1 MAKMSTPPGADER
14 RSIYLDARRTLRS
27 IAFANP
33 QLASIDKLLFITR
46 HDAGGPYHMCDQYYG
61 CNAKPGGGLYVLENP
76 FGEKPVV
83 RDLLKDAVVAN
94 GRLKGQKLE
103 GGSFLSPE
111 LSFDGRTILFAW
123 TQAKATKTYQWAPE
137 YSYHIFKVN
146 ADGSDLVQLT
156 DGPENDF
163 DPCFLPNG
171 RIVFVSERRGGY
183 LRCGRHCPVYT
194 MFSMAADGSD
204 IAHLSFHETHEWH
217 PSVTNDGMLVYTR
230 WDYVDRDTNVA
241 HHIWTCYPDGRDPRS
256 FHGNYPQKRENRP
269 WMEMQI
275 RSVPGSPLFVASTG
289 AHHGHEFGSLVL
301 IDPRLRDDGAMSQLV
316 RLTPDTPFPEATRGV
331 SIASLMRYGTPW
343 PLSEQDFLCV
353 YDQAAKHHAIYW
365 IDRYGNRELIYR
377 DDKVPCYAPIPL
389 RPRPTP
395 PILSEQS
402 GRIAQG
408 GNLADTPMANVSVV
422 NVYDSDFDWP
432 AGTKV
437 HSLRIVQVLPKLTA
451 PPNQPRVGIAQ
462 QTNARQVLGTVP
474 VEADGSAHFQIPSGK
489 AVYFQALDE
498 HGLAVMSMRSAAY
511 FQPGEKLTCQGCH
524 ERKLDT
530 PPPAAKVP
538 LALRRAPSTIQ
549 PEVEG
554 SNPFSFTR
562 LVQPALDRNCVACH
576 KEKKAVDLSGQVGGP
591 NGWTRS
597 YAALAAKYG
606 FYFDVTNGSFNG
618 ARGGSRTTA
627 GKFGAMASPLMK
639 YLDAKH
645 HGVKLSAEDYRR
657 FTLWLDLNSEFLG
670 AYEKVAEQARGEVVQ
685 PSLQ

>member
-1 MAKMSTPPGADER
+1 
-14 RSIYLDARRTLRS
+14 
-27 IAFANP
+27 
-33 QLASIDKLLFITR
+33 
-46 HDAGGPYHMCDQYYG
+46 
-61 CNAKPGGGLYVLENP
+61 
-76 FGEKPVV
+76 
-83 RDLLKDAVVAN
+83 
-94 GRLKGQKLE
+94 
-103 GGSFLSPE
+103 
-111 LSFDGRTILFAW
+111 
-123 TQAKATKTYQWAPE
+123 
-137 YSYHIFKVN
+137 
-146 ADGSDLVQLT
+146 
-156 DGPENDF
+156 
-163 DPCFLPNG
+163 
-171 RIVFVSERRGGY
+171 
-183 LRCGRHCPVYT
+183 

-365 IDRYGNRELIYR
+365 IDRHGNRELIYR

-451 PPNQPRVGIAQ
+451 PPNQPRVGVAQ

-549 PEVEG
+549 PEIEG